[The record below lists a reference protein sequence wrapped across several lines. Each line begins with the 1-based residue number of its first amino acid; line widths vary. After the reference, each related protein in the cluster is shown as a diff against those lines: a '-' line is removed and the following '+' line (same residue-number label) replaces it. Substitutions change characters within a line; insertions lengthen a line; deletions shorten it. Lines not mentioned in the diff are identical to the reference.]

1 MRTIHDSQTANSI
14 SRWRTARSV
23 VLGSIILA
31 GSMATSAALMYRMA
45 GPTCSQQ
52 QQQREI
58 ERGYTYSGIGAV
70 IQQHGDRVM
79 VRQVITDGPADGLL
93 REGAFLVAVDGE
105 DPQSVEGFAN
115 ALRGPAGST
124 VAVEV
129 RYGCNSHETVIIE
142 RSMIRVQR

>member
-1 MRTIHDSQTANSI
+1 MRTIHESQTANSI

-52 QQQREI
+52 KREI

-93 REGAFLVAVDGE
+93 REGAFLVAVDGVT
-105 DPQSVEGFAN
+105 PRSVEDFAN

-129 RYGCNSHETVIIE
+129 KYGCNSHETVIIE

>member
-1 MRTIHDSQTANSI
+1 MRTTHESPTATSI

-45 GPTCSQQ
+45 GPTCT
-52 QQQREI
+52 QQREI

-70 IQQHGDRVM
+70 IQQRGDHVV
-79 VRQVITDGPADGLL
+79 VRQVIAEGPAEGLL

-105 DPQSVEGFAN
+105 NPRTVEGFAN
-115 ALRGPAGST
+115 ALRGPAGTT
-124 VAVEV
+124 VAVEIA
-129 RYGCNSHETVIIE
+129 YCDGGHETVIIE
-142 RSMIRVQR
+142 RSVIRVHR

>member
-1 MRTIHDSQTANSI
+1 MRTIHESPTATSI

-52 QQQREI
+52 KQEI

-79 VRQVITDGPADGLL
+79 VRQVITEGPAAGLL
-93 REGAFLVAVDGE
+93 REGAFLVAVDGHN
-105 DPQSVEGFAN
+105 PQTVEGFAN

-129 RYGCNSHETVIIE
+129 SYGCAAHETVMIE
-142 RSMIRVQR
+142 RSLIRVTR

>member
-1 MRTIHDSQTANSI
+1 MRTIHESPTATSI

-52 QQQREI
+52 QREI

-79 VRQVITDGPADGLL
+79 VRQVITEGPAAGLL
-93 REGAFLVAVDGE
+93 RQGAFLVAVDGE
-105 DPQSVEGFAN
+105 NPRTVEGFAN

-129 RYGCNSHETVIIE
+129 SYGCNAHETVIIE